1 MNIDRIGIVGTGL
14 AGLRAAAELRE
25 AGFAGS
31 LVAWDAEDR
40 PPYDRPP
47 LSKNLFDDPVR
58 PLADQGLGD
67 LASLGADVIPR
78 PVEGLRRGDGAW
90 FVDETPVD
98 AAIIASGSSP
108 RVGVPGAF
116 ALHTAADAL
125 LLAD

>member
-31 LVAWDAEDR
+31 LVAWDAEGR

-58 PLADQGLGD
+58 PLTDQGLGD
-67 LASLGADVIPR
+67 LAGLGETSF
-78 PVEGLRRGDGAW
+78 PVPSKGCGAATERG
-90 FVDETPVD
+90 
-98 AAIIASGSSP
+98 S
-108 RVGVPGAF
+108 
-116 ALHTAADAL
+116 
-125 LLAD
+125 